1 MVYGRLAAM
10 WVIWGAMGNRGR
22 GRQGCGVWP
31 VACGHWHL
39 ARAVALVGI
48 IY

>member
-1 MVYGRLAAM
+1 MAGGGVWEAGM
-10 WVIWGAMGNRGR
+10 CVIWGAMGNRGR

-39 ARAVALVGI
+39 GPLLW
-48 IY
+48 